1 MHIVDGFVIWSSGE
15 DKESFMEMCEPF
27 DEAPAAAGPFLE
39 WVGQVVRSHMQSSP
53 DKQLLAT
60 YLSVLVSELAPDY
73 LLGID
78 GTHGVVTDR
87 FVGDTGCSS
96 HVISGLGKVGNASL
110 LH

>member
-1 MHIVDGFVIWSSGE
+1 
-15 DKESFMEMCEPF
+15 MEMCEPF